1 MALRDRYAGVASPS
15 VASSPTPAPS
25 APSQAASAPSFP
37 PIVSVLG
44 TRDLEALRTG
54 LARGNTAPPEAAAAL
69 TEAAFEPKTR
79 ELPDGTAEPL
89 VSALPETAGSASPA
103 VGPLPS
109 TPTTEQAKR
118 KRRTKAEMEAA
129 RAASTPKAESPE
141 AQPTREAGAPI
152 EEREL
157 SVTDF
162 SLRTRLDSI
171 TTDQL
176 LGELLQR
183 AQVGL

>member
-25 APSQAASAPSFP
+25 APSQAASAPSSP

-44 TRDLEALRTG
+44 TRDLEALRTV
-54 LARGNTAPPEAAAAL
+54 LAKGNTAPPEAAAAL
-69 TEAAFEPKTR
+69 QAQAFEPKTR
-79 ELPDGTAEPL
+79 ETPDGGAEPISDL
-89 VSALPETAGSASPA
+89 ASAVTSPGEIA
-103 VGPLPS
+103 PLPS

-141 AQPTREAGAPI
+141 AQPTSEAGSPI